1 MMGHNLWA
9 QIGFCALFVHCPKE
23 KEIILKPE
31 NRNRSVATGVAV
43 LVVAVVLLAIDQIS
57 KYFVLIALK
66 PVGTVTVIPGLLE
79 LTYVENTGAAFGL
92 FKNAIWLVIAVTVI
106 AAAVILVLLFR
117 YKHHSFF
124 SYTTSA
130 LLIAGGLGNLIDRIV
145 HGFVVDFIHVLFFGY
160 VFNFADCCIT
170 VGAVLFVIHMLFFSY
185 KEKSLSPEGEDGK

>member
-1 MMGHNLWA
+1 M
-9 QIGFCALFVHCPKE
+9 
-23 KEIILKPE
+23 KPE

-57 KYFVLIALK
+57 KYFVLTALK

-145 HGFVVDFIHVLFFGY
+145 HGFVVDFIHAVSYTHLDVYKRQPRLRAAPAPLLWGGGRERPSRQ
-160 VFNFADCCIT
+160 AG
-170 VGAVLFVIHMLFFSY
+170 GALCQ
-185 KEKSLSPEGEDGK
+185 